1 MKTFFQRTK
10 KQLIFAGVILILV
23 AIVVLLIVFWKP
35 AEISSRLS
43 VQLEKSTIK
52 SGETTFLVLTAYN
65 SGSSELKGKFWVESE
80 EFTYINV
87 SYPDDELLSF
97 VLMPGESLTRKMNV
111 SATTNAV
118 RTDYELV
125 AKLISVDNTSNTLA
139 SKKVLL
145 TVRKE

>member
-1 MKTFFQRTK
+1 MKNFFQRAK
-10 KQLIFAGVILILV
+10 KQLIFVGVLLVIL
-23 AIVVLLIVFWKP
+23 AIVLLAVVFLKP
-35 AEISSRLS
+35 EEVTSKLS
-43 VQLEKSTIK
+43 VNLEKSTIK

-80 EFTYINV
+80 ELTYVNV
-87 SYPDDELLSF
+87 SYPNDALLNF
-97 VLMPGESLTRKMNV
+97 VLMPGESITRKMNV

-125 AKLISVDNTSNTLA
+125 AKLISADNSSSTLA